1 MHKDSIAKHM
11 GKTGLTPRDPD
22 WIRQFQLAVNTVIKS
37 LGGNE
42 KVLEKYGETAKSWN
56 EVAPPEE
63 LRRK

>member
-1 MHKDSIAKHM
+1 ME
-11 GKTGLTPRDPD
+11 KTGLTPRDPG
-22 WIRQFQLAVNTVIKS
+22 WIGEFQLAVNSVIKS

-56 EVAPPEE
+56 EVEPPEE